1 MNNVLKMK
9 HAAMALALAIGM
21 PHQIAHAGPAQAGSA
36 AAAANKNK
44 GSAAEAAEAA
54 EKQKS
59 ASIPSTNPDD
69 ANKHPAYRK
78 RQADSHKADL
88 PALRKSMK
96 QNAQ

>member
-1 MNNVLKMK
+1 MKNVLKMK

-21 PHQIAHAGPAQAGSA
+21 PHQAQAGSA

-78 RQADSHKADL
+78 RQADSRKADL